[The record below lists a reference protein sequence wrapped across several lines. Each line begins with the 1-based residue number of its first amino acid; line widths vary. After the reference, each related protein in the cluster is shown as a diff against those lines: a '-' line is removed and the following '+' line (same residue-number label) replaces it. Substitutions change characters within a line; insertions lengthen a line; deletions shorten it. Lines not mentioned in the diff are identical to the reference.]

1 MWLIFLVVV
10 ALGSVILAVFFGKE
24 LLKKFQILRR
34 FTHAAKDHVVTFNW
48 VGASQARG
56 RKPGM
61 HNIVLRS
68 GTGQPFSVLV
78 GFELV
83 LRSFRGLDPYGFAQS
98 DERGVVVL
106 ATYLGRG
113 ACTFVFLA
121 NRGAGD
127 IIASSTPDD
136 QLLPPGARY
145 DPHKFQTF

>member
-48 VGASQARG
+48 VGASQAR

-68 GTGQPFSVLV
+68 SCTGQPFSVLV

-98 DERGVVVL
+98 DERCVVVL
-106 ATYLGRG
+106 STYLGRG

-121 NRGAGD
+121 SREAGD
-127 IIASSTPDD
+127 IVASSTPED
-136 QLLPPGARY
+136 QLMGPGARY
-145 DPHKFQTF
+145 EPHKFQTF